1 MKTNDS
7 RMNVCAVFAW
17 IAGTVVAAP
26 AFAGLVPQSALY
38 TFGGTASAEGM
49 FTSEIDS
56 DSFSGGQTQP
66 SPTPFAQFEDG
77 NLVTTSWQDSSF
89 PTLTATGNAHA
100 VINGLA
106 PTSTQWSV
114 VGVADATVTGDYFNG
129 ALGKGHAWSGATF
142 VFSVDTLSAYR
153 LMGAV
158 TGRGAS
164 LVDQTWVNFD
174 ETAFVELWQ
183 GTTLLHRAEGLNP
196 GSPVDFDFAGMLAP
210 GEYRVEA
217 RATARTESLAFGQP
231 WSPNVGFD
239 AVLTVPGV
247 PGLVFAVCAAPI
259 TLRRR
264 R

>member
-1 MKTNDS
+1 
-7 RMNVCAVFAW
+7 MNVCAA
-17 IAGTVVAAP
+17 IASVAGAVLAAP
-26 AFAGLVPQSALY
+26 AFAGLVPQSVLY

-56 DSFSGGQTQP
+56 DSFSGGQSQP
-66 SPTPFAQFEDG
+66 GSSPFAQFEDG
-77 NLVTTSWQDSSF
+77 DLVTTSWQDSSF
-89 PTLTATGNAHA
+89 PTLAATGNAHA

-106 PTSTQWSV
+106 PTGTQWSV
-114 VGVADATVTGDYFNG
+114 VGVADATVTGDFFNG

-142 VFSVDTLSAYR
+142 VFSVDALSAYR
-153 LMGAV
+153 LMGSV
-158 TGRGAS
+158 TGRSAA

-183 GTTLLHRAEGLNP
+183 GTTLLHRAEGLTP
-196 GSPVDFDFAGMLAP
+196 GSPLSFDFAGLLAP

-231 WSPNVGFD
+231 WSPSVGFD

-247 PGLVFAVCAAPI
+247 PALVCAVCAAPI